1 MMTMLRPGGIMRIIN
16 DLFADQFARDI
27 AGNIEQ
33 VAGGQENAAVSNA
46 LGGSSKDQ
54 AGFERD
60 LIRVRA
66 FFSQPEDADLAKL
79 FLELKQREQVVQAS
93 LAAGAGL
100 IQPTLMDFLR

>member
-1 MMTMLRPGGIMRIIN
+1 MRIIN
-16 DLFADQFARDI
+16 NIFADHFTRDI
-27 AGNIEQ
+27 AGPR
-33 VAGGQENAAVSNA
+33 
-46 LGGSSKDQ
+46 GSSKDQ

-66 FFSQPEDADLAKL
+66 FFSEPEDADLAKL

-93 LAAGAGL
+93 LSAGAGL